1 MIETDAGNRPVEVDD
16 LDADTL
22 LALLG
27 DAEKQD
33 RAAGRRKLRYAAHW
47 CALHPGTPEDHAVV
61 GDGYGPRDPSSD
73 CDLAIGGEGTPLVAS
88 GTAEEFGAALG
99 VATVTGLNWLADAL
113 DLKFRLKQTWA
124 RVEAL
129 EVPTWKAR
137 RLAQLTHPLPKVA
150 AAWVD
155 NELAPRLDQL
165 GLPTIERTVLKA
177 IAAFC
182 PELLPEQEKAGKDAW
197 GVHLDRTAHVN
208 SGVWAG
214 TSSIEAYG
222 DTRDLIEFHALV
234 CAIAEELRKAGDTDT
249 LDQRKAK
256 ALGIIARG
264 EQGQYAAAAGD
275 GEDAAADPSAPAGA
289 TTKPD
294 RRRRGA
300 PTKLYLHINSG
311 DLAEH
316 AVRGAT
322 RTGPTRW
329 GSVERLGQASLDRLA
344 DWLGHDQFTVT
355 PVLDLNRTDAV
366 DRHDPPLWMRELV
379 ILRDK
384 HCIFPWCATD
394 ARSCDLDHIV
404 RYRQGPD
411 PNDAD
416 ADADRA
422 PPGHRPARP
431 TPTTSPPCAEATT
444 TSRPTAAGNTD
455 ATATAPTPGPAPAD
469 RPTWS
474 PSKARSTSTD
484 NPTPQR
490 QQARS
495 PA

>member
-22 LALLG
+22 LALLP

-33 RAAGRRKLRYAAHW
+33 REAGRRKLRYAAHW
-47 CALHPGTPEDHAVV
+47 CALHPGTPEDHQVV
-61 GDGYGPRDPSSD
+61 GDAFGLRDPAGD
-73 CDLAIGGEGTPLVAS
+73 CDLAIGGEGTPLVA
-88 GTAEEFGAALG
+88 GGAAEEFGAALG

-113 DLKFRLKQTWA
+113 DLTFRLRRTWA

-155 NELAPRLDQL
+155 NQLAPRLDQL
-165 GLPTIERTVLKA
+165 GMPTIERTVLEA

-182 PELLPEQEKAGKDAW
+182 PELLPEREKAGKDAW

-234 CAIAEELRKAGDTDT
+234 CAIAEELAKAGDTDP

-264 EQGQYAAAAGD
+264 EQGPYPAEAAT
-275 GEDAAADPSAPAGA
+275 EAAADDAADPAAPAGP

-294 RRRRGA
+294 RRRPGA
-300 PTKLYLHINSG
+300 PTKLYLHITSG

-322 RTGPTRW
+322 RTGPTRT
-329 GSVERLGQASLDRLA
+329 GPTPYGTVERLGQATLDRLA
-344 DWLGHDQFTVT
+344 DWLGHDQFTLT
-355 PVLDLNRTDAV
+355 PVLDLGRTDSV
-366 DRHDPPLWMRELV
+366 DHHDPPLWMRELV
-379 ILRDK
+379 ILRDQ

-394 ARSCDLDHIV
+394 ARSCDLDHIEP
-404 RYRQGPD
+404 Y
-411 PNDAD
+411 DAD
-416 ADADRA
+416 ADANRA
-422 PPGHRPARP
+422 PPGQTHPDNLAPLCRRHHNIK
-431 TPTTSPPCAEATT
+431 THGRWKYRRNRDGTYTW
-444 TSRPTAAGNTD
+444 TSRHGLTYLVTKQGTV
-455 ATATAPTPGPAPAD
+455 
-469 RPTWS
+469 RLH
-474 PSKARSTSTD
+474 
-484 NPTPQR
+484 
-490 QQARS
+490 
-495 PA
+495 